1 MHTIGYLV
9 ADVVDGLAASR
20 AENSAVEA
28 AVAGKVAEL
37 CAHYPIYSGRGLCP
51 RRQPPIMQSNGSSRR
66 SSA

>member
-28 AVAGKVAEL
+28 AVAGKGAEL
-37 CAHYPIYSGRGLCP
+37 RALSHLFRT
-51 RRQPPIMQSNGSSRR
+51 R
-66 SSA
+66 SLPTPAAADHAE